1 MPDAMRYN
9 TASSLLES
17 HTRMALEFEALVGH
31 LYVVNGRSI
40 SMMPPG
46 ALVEVAPKKAA
57 RGRETDTIFVLVL
70 PSGDTAAPALFYEQ
84 MAQLCAERYF
94 SSSGSVTAGI
104 RAALAHLNE
113 NLYEHNQ
120 LHGAHYEATLLCAVM
135 KGSDLYLARIGSG
148 VALFRSEDEV
158 QPFPAEFSND
168 EQIFGM
174 PLGVRMSPDVKM
186 AMYQVKEG
194 ARLLLADV
202 MLADLNYDVVRA
214 SMTRDDIG
222 DVLLA
227 LKDAAA
233 GTLTATAIEF
243 VPPEAPSPL
252 PVPVV
257 ESTRGEVIT
266 PAPEVVVEEARPVTA
281 REEIAP
287 RLSEAR
293 GDSLR
298 RAAGSAALSAAGAID
313 NLNDAVDLVLPEKDS
328 AKKPETGAPLM
339 AALALLI
346 PVVVVL
352 VVVGF
357 WLSGTGQSEFDVC
370 VAQAYQAASLARS
383 IDSSDVRGTL
393 AAWSAVNA
401 VVDRC
406 NTLSPNDPQMAAL
419 SAEAQTVTDALVG
432 IDRRP
437 TTVVDTLPSAVL
449 TRLVL
454 QGQDLYALDNGNDI
468 VYRITLNPDGLSVSP
483 GTRQPI
489 AAMRRG
495 GIVNQ
500 FTVGDIIDITW
511 AENDAGLQQGSV
523 ITALDDQGVLINC
536 PPRFTQQCSAQRL
549 NTSTWVRPT
558 QMQFWQGRLYILDPG
573 ANQVWRYDASGGSFP
588 NAPVEYFVGE
598 GRPDIRSAV
607 GFAIDTPGSLYVLLA
622 DGALLKYTSGQRVGF
637 AFSNFPEG
645 QSLSSVNRMVMNTNP
660 TDLMLYI
667 VARDLYTIYQTTH
680 AGTRAASYRPSEDRQ
695 FAELA
700 DVAVDS
706 NNDLVY
712 AASGSTIYALQR
724 DQQ

>member
-1 MPDAMRYN
+1 ME
-9 TASSLLES
+9 ASKTLES
-17 HTRMALEFEALVGH
+17 QTRMALEFEALVGH

-57 RGRETDTIFVLVL
+57 RGRETDTFFVLVL

-94 SSSGSVTAGI
+94 NSSGSVTAGI

-148 VALFRSEDEV
+148 VALFRSDDEV
-158 QPFPAEFSND
+158 QPFPSEFSND
-168 EQIFGM
+168 EQVFGM

-202 MLADLNYDVVRA
+202 MLADLNYDSVRA
-214 SMTRDDIG
+214 AMTRDDIG

-227 LKDAAA
+227 LKEAAA

-243 VPPEAPSPL
+243 VPPEEPSPL

-266 PAPEVVVEEARPVTA
+266 PAPEVVVEEDRPATSS
-281 REEIAP
+281 REEPAP
-287 RLSEAR
+287 RRSDTR
-293 GDSLR
+293 GDGLR
-298 RAAGSAALSAAGAID
+298 RAVGSAALGTAAAID
-313 NLNDAVDLVLPEKDS
+313 NLNDAVDLVLPEKDP
-328 AKKPETGAPLM
+328 AKKSDSSTPLM

-357 WLSGTGQSEFDVC
+357 WLSGTGQSEFDLC
-370 VAQAYQAASLARS
+370 VTQAYQAASLARS

-401 VVDRC
+401 VVARC
-406 NTLSPNDPQMAAL
+406 DSLNPNDPQMIAL
-419 SAEAQTVTDALVG
+419 ANEAQTVTDALVG

-437 TTVVDTLPSAVL
+437 TTVVETLPSAVL

-511 AENDAGLQQGSV
+511 AENNAGLQQGSV

-558 QMQFWQGRLYILDPG
+558 QMQFWQGRLYVLDPG

-607 GFAIDTPGSLYVLLA
+607 GFAIDTPGSLYVLLS
-622 DGALLKYTSGQRVGF
+622 DGALLKYTSAQRVGF

-645 QSLSSVNRMVMNTNP
+645 QSLANVNRMYMNTNP
-660 TDLMLYI
+660 TDLMMYI
-667 VARDLYTIYQTTH
+667 VTRDLFTIYQTTH

-706 NNDLVY
+706 NNDLIY

-724 DQQ
+724 GQ